1 MPPDH
6 RRLQVLFLT
15 QGGEMLPSVRFRVLP
30 YVALGSK
37 MGLDAR
43 WQRIPKSP
51 FTRIRK
57 ILGLAPAEV
66 IVVQK
71 KLLQSPYLKLLRT
84 RCRRLYYD
92 VDDAVWTRHP
102 GATQHQDKD
111 RRRFASTCRQVDGV
125 IAGNTFLAERARR
138 YQPWVTIL
146 PTPIDT
152 TVFRPGA
159 TPPAAAGPFVVGWMG
174 TAANQHFLPDVLAR
188 LTVLPQAPEIRVISN
203 EDRLDRISAN
213 IVFQTWSGARE
224 IDQLRGFHVGLM
236 PLSDDEYTRGKCG
249 FKLLQ
254 YMACGVVP
262 VASAVG
268 FNREIIDHGVD
279 GFLVREE
286 ADWGRWVALLQQDPR
301 LLAQMAAKARAKVME
316 RFDLKPS
323 AERLWQALGLQP
335 DLPVSSA

>member
-1 MPPDH
+1 
-6 RRLQVLFLT
+6 
-15 QGGEMLPSVRFRVLP
+15 
-30 YVALGSK
+30 
-37 MGLDAR
+37 
-43 WQRIPKSP
+43 
-51 FTRIRK
+51 
-57 ILGLAPAEV
+57 
-66 IVVQK
+66 
-71 KLLQSPYLKLLRT
+71 
-84 RCRRLYYD
+84 
-92 VDDAVWTRHP
+92 
-102 GATQHQDKD
+102 
-111 RRRFASTCRQVDGV
+111 
-125 IAGNTFLAERARR
+125 
-138 YQPWVTIL
+138 
-146 PTPIDT
+146 
-152 TVFRPGA
+152 
-159 TPPAAAGPFVVGWMG
+159 MG

-268 FNREIIDHGVD
+268 FNREIIDHGED
-279 GFLVREE
+279 GFLVREA
-286 ADWGRWVALLQQDPR
+286 ADWGRWVALLQQDPH